1 MLLRD
6 LASLARLPNLPTV
19 WSNVATGYFLALALA
34 GPALSGTTVVPQFQ
48 ASQLV
53 WLLVSATLLYIHGTF
68 LNDAVDADFDQR
80 HRAERPIPG
89 GRLSRDLV
97 LNLSF
102 AFGIGGLLA
111 AIPLGRLALVAAALI
126 VVSIL
131 LYTWLH
137 KKHPAGIV
145 FMALCR
151 GLLIALGAVGAVT
164 WWGEDLWPV
173 ARWLAGA
180 AVLVFGYTLGI
191 SLAAR
196 GESTGET
203 GKWSMTGSRLL
214 LSLPFFL
221 PVGMLLWLLLS
232 DPEAHGWQAGALAG
246 LVGSF
251 GLSWI
256 WFAVNGA
263 KSSIALLVGRALPG
277 LALVDLVLLAPAWLA
292 DPALAAIPIGAFALA
307 LLLRRVA
314 PAT

>member
-1 MLLRD
+1 MLRD

-34 GPALSGTTVVPQFQ
+34 GPALAGTTVVPQFQ
-48 ASQLV
+48 ASKLA
-53 WLLVSATLLYIHGTF
+53 WLLVSATLLYLHGTF
-68 LNDAVDADFDQR
+68 LNDAMDADFDRQ
-80 HRAERPIPG
+80 HRSERPIPG

-102 AFGIGGLLA
+102 AFGLGGLMA
-111 AIPLGRLALVAAALI
+111 AIPTGRFTLSVAALL
-126 VVSIL
+126 VVFIL

-137 KKHPAGIV
+137 KAHPSAIA

-151 GLLIALGAVGAVT
+151 GLLIVMGAVGAVT

-173 ARWLAGA
+173 ARWLGGA
-180 AVLVFGYTLGI
+180 AVLVLGYTLGI

-196 GESTGET
+196 GESTGGT
-203 GKWSMTGSRLL
+203 GKWAMAWSRLL

-221 PVGMLLWLLLS
+221 PVGMLLWLLLN

-246 LVGSF
+246 LVGTL

-256 WFAVNGA
+256 WFAVAGA
-263 KSSIALLVGRALPG
+263 KISISTMVGRSLPG

-292 DPALAAIPIGAFALA
+292 EPILAAIPMSAFALA
-307 LLLRRVA
+307 LVLRRVA